1 LDLFRRL
8 LLKFIRHHVRHDP
21 YFSREL
27 KWRGTPPYP
36 DYTSGFNNV
45 VGALTRALAL
55 FFGTDDMTFTVT
67 TTNPLAD
74 PQTRTYHRFSDMAVD
89 AVNVRIYHGIHFRF
103 ADEEARKQGR
113 HVAQWTFGHFLR
125 PLGQGAANDA
135 EDEDDDEQ

>member
-1 LDLFRRL
+1 M
-8 LLKFIRHHVRHDP
+8 
-21 YFSREL
+21 
-27 KWRGTPPYP
+27 
-36 DYTSGFNNV
+36 
-45 VGALTRALAL
+45 TRMLAL
-55 FFGTDDMTFTVT
+55 FFGTDEMTFTVT
-67 TTNPLAD
+67 TTNPVPD
-74 PQTRTYHRFSDMAVD
+74 PIRTYHRFSDMATD